1 MQLVNNTWPHILI
14 FVPLIVI
21 LSAFFRPHF
30 TLLHDLTQVW
40 NLKALISQTWRT
52 DLASGWERPG
62 ELLVKGSSLQT
73 HRRETSQALLH
84 SKMTIVTKYYI
95 LLELLCT

>member
-21 LSAFFRPHF
+21 LSALFRPHF

-62 ELLVKGSSLQT
+62 ELLVKGS
-73 HRRETSQALLH
+73 
-84 SKMTIVTKYYI
+84 VTTDTQKGN
-95 LLELLCT
+95 LSSSATQ